1 MEAKE
6 QKKVVLM
13 LENLSCPDCAAKI
26 GYALKHSKGVSDAE
40 VLYTTSKVKIVYD
53 PKLTKVENFVK
64 IIEDI
69 GYGVREIKPMN

>member
-26 GYALKHSKGVSDAE
+26 GSALKHSKGVSDAE

-53 PKLTKVENFVK
+53 PKITKVENFVK

-69 GYGVREIKPMN
+69 GYGVKEIKPMN

>member
-1 MEAKE
+1 MEVKE

-26 GYALKHSKGVSDAE
+26 GAALKHSKGVSDAE
-40 VLYTTSKVKIVYD
+40 VLYTTSKVRIVYD
-53 PKLTKVENFVK
+53 PDLTRVESFVR

-69 GYGVREIKPMN
+69 GYGVKEIKPMN

>member
-26 GYALKHSKGVSDAE
+26 GYALKHSKGVSQAE
-40 VLYTTSKVKIVYD
+40 VLYTTSKVKVVYD
-53 PKLTKVENFVK
+53 PELTKVENLVK
-64 IIEDI
+64 IITDI
-69 GYGVREIKPMN
+69 GYGVKDIKPLN

>member
-26 GYALKHSKGVSDAE
+26 GTVLKHSKGVSGVE
-40 VLYTTSKVKIVYD
+40 VLYTTSKVRIVYD
-53 PKLTKVENFVK
+53 PVLTKVENFVK

-69 GYGVREIKPMN
+69 GYGVKEIKPLN

>member
-1 MEAKE
+1 MEKTG

-13 LENLSCPDCAAKI
+13 LENLSCPDCAKKI
-26 GYALKHSKGVSDAE
+26 GMALKHSKGVSDAE

-53 PKLTKVENFVK
+53 PALTKVENFVK

-69 GYGVREIKPMN
+69 GYGVKEIKQLS

>member
-13 LENLSCPDCAAKI
+13 LENLSCPDCAMKI
-26 GYALKHSKGVSDAE
+26 GAALKHSKGVFDAE
-40 VLYTTSKVKIVYD
+40 VLYTTSKVRVVYD
-53 PKLTKVENFVK
+53 PKLTKAENFVK

-69 GYGVREIKPMN
+69 GYGVKEIKHLS